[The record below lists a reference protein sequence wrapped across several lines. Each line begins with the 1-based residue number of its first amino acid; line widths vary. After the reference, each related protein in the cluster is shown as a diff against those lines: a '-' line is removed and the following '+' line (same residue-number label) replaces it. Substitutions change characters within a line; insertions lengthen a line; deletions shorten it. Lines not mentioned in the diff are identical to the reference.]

1 MMLISVLVIRHSTEA
16 LNRIGCFFNYMGD
29 RSMPSPKGVKRF
41 KIMST
46 ETNAVEIQTEAAAPQ
61 SQEEQTVTTVPEVD
75 YEAELVK
82 ANDKI
87 AKLDEEKEN
96 YRKGMLKAKG
106 KIPDEDDNSSN
117 DTESLDAKID
127 RKVQERMLATKEAQ
141 ALSEKENLV
150 SKITKENKELKLAL
164 KNRGQIT
171 STSGQGSNQDKPE
184 AKTDKIFST
193 DQLNALKAK
202 GWDDKKIE
210 ELKKNLNKGNQ
221 MPR

>member
-1 MMLISVLVIRHSTEA
+1 
-16 LNRIGCFFNYMGD
+16 MGD